1 MLFRLEKKDLKSG
14 ETQNF
19 HTSTNHVIFE
29 ILRSVNFLNYGP
41 DTKNHMHC

>member
-19 HTSTNHVIFE
+19 YTSTNHDFG
-29 ILRSVNFLNYGP
+29 SVNFLNYGSE
-41 DTKNHMHC
+41 TKNHIHC